1 MTPENG
7 FITGATYDGSQLV
20 EGGASWD
27 PTGATLN
34 YNGMNITYSGDG
46 DRYEDST
53 NGGFNDGTNG
63 SNMVER
69 ITLDNVTEDLLVV
82 VVGNGSFTS
91 AITWGNLPTPTMP
104 PTVPPKQSRAI
115 EVVTSAN
122 FGEEVQQMTIEPTP
136 TDLKTLKLE
145 NSEMTTQAGARSCMA
160 TLDAALEKVSGYRS
174 QYGGLINSFESHK
187 SVLSQQGIA
196 LQASRSRIQDAD
208 YAVEASRLARA
219 QIISQGQNAALKIA
233 NQSPQTVLDLLK

>member
-1 MTPENG
+1 
-7 FITGATYDGSQLV
+7 
-20 EGGASWD
+20 
-27 PTGATLN
+27 
-34 YNGMNITYSGDG
+34 
-46 DRYEDST
+46 
-53 NGGFNDGTNG
+53 
-63 SNMVER
+63 
-69 ITLDNVTEDLLVV
+69 
-82 VVGNGSFTS
+82 
-91 AITWGNLPTPTMP
+91 
-104 PTVPPKQSRAI
+104 
-115 EVVTSAN
+115 
-122 FGEEVQQMTIEPTP
+122 MTIEPTP

-174 QYGGLINSFESHK
+174 QYGALINSFESHK

>member
-7 FITGATYDGSQLV
+7 FIAGATYDDSQLV

-104 PTVPPKQSRAI
+104 PMVPPKQSRAI

-122 FGEEVQQMTIEPTP
+122 FRRP
-136 TDLKTLKLE
+136 
-145 NSEMTTQAGARSCMA
+145 
-160 TLDAALEKVSGYRS
+160 
-174 QYGGLINSFESHK
+174 
-187 SVLSQQGIA
+187 
-196 LQASRSRIQDAD
+196 
-208 YAVEASRLARA
+208 
-219 QIISQGQNAALKIA
+219 ISKR
-233 NQSPQTVLDLLK
+233 